1 MPLTCIG
8 LPGSYDQYPD
18 DDGYGCNIGYTLLP
32 PGTTPAHHWLDAS
45 IHNHI
50 SMSGKTSQQ
59 DYPNFWIMVRK
70 EPYEMSK
77 SNRKYPDSSKY

>member
-8 LPGSYDQYPD
+8 LPGSYDQFPD